1 MRIKIDRKSRQP
13 MYWQI
18 ADAIKRAIL
27 NGELADGV
35 VLPSERGLA
44 GQLEVHRN
52 TVIRAYHCLE
62 EMELVVARQG
72 VGYMVARGTEHHWGD
87 AAHQAVAPRRG
98 WKQVHFSGEEPA
110 EEHDRSGE
118 EVRRSNAHG
127 AGSGEHRSRPRPVNW
142 RHMIKDDYLD
152 MKEEF
157 DAIFSKFYEGEG
169 ISFSAGMPPFVYTEE
184 ELATDIAD
192 LLKESEMLPAY
203 AAPYQGDPDLRK
215 QCREFLR
222 TKGIRCKA
230 SEIQVLSETNQAL
243 DFIVTTLLEPGDCV
257 IIEEPC
263 SPDVYRGIE
272 LAGCFPITMP
282 VDGDGM
288 MTEGLADI
296 VEKRR
301 PKFIYVNSSYQDP
314 TGNVMTVE
322 RRRNLLDVS
331 ARFGV
336 PIIEEDGASELYYE
350 DSEFPTLKSM
360 DEHNNVVYIYS
371 FALTFV
377 PGISVAVVVGD
388 PVLIHA
394 MQYLVS
400 VRVISIGWLTQR
412 LVARY
417 LKNGKYRAK
426 IDEMVVHNRQNRDI
440 MCAALDE
447 LRDIGVE
454 YTKPRG
460 GVYIW
465 VKLPDGLDAEQV
477 VRRAAK
483 EKLAV
488 VPGNV
493 FYPLRNAGRDH
504 VRLNYSYES
513 TEWLLEGVHRFT
525 KLLRTMYMESVNL
538 FEYI

>member
-1 MRIKIDRKSRQP
+1 MSHHSRYFANSSSIRSCSDMPDTMTLILVGDIDQ
-13 MYWQI
+13 
-18 ADAIKRAIL
+18 
-27 NGELADGV
+27 
-35 VLPSERGLA
+35 LPSVGAGNVLRDIIDSERFPVVRLTRIFRQAAESRIIMNAHRINGGRMPDISNGKASDFFFMDMEIRTQKKGLDPSDSAVLAAEAA
-44 GQLEVHRN
+44 G
-52 TVIRAYHCLE
+52 TIT
-62 EMELVVARQG
+62 ELVA
-72 VGYMVARGTEHHWGD
+72 EKL
-87 AAHQAVAPRRG
+87 PRYY
-98 WKQVHFSGEEPA
+98 KIP
-110 EEHDRSGE
+110 
-118 EVRRSNAHG
+118 
-127 AGSGEHRSRPRPVNW
+127 
-142 RHMIKDDYLD
+142 
-152 MKEEF
+152 
-157 DAIFSKFYEGEG
+157 
-169 ISFSAGMPPFVYTEE
+169 
-184 ELATDIAD
+184 
-192 LLKESEMLPAY
+192 
-203 AAPYQGDPDLRK
+203 
-215 QCREFLR
+215 
-222 TKGIRCKA
+222 A